1 MEFYH
6 ICVVFCLIGS
16 FFLLFIGSLC
26 LNQYPYLR
34 LDCSA
39 RVREEPHP
47 GWTCIYASGIYLSIL
62 LLMFLYKFYSKT
74 QTLHYSD
81 NSSASSDEDEP
92 LVKYENKKF
101 R

>member
-1 MEFYH
+1 
-6 ICVVFCLIGS
+6 
-16 FFLLFIGSLC
+16 
-26 LNQYPYLR
+26 
-34 LDCSA
+34 
-39 RVREEPHP
+39 
-47 GWTCIYASGIYLSIL
+47 
-62 LLMFLYKFYSKT
+62 MFLYKFYSKT

>member
-1 MEFYH
+1 MELYH

-47 GWTCIYASGIYLSIL
+47 GWTCMYASGIYLSIIL
-62 LLMFLYKFYSKT
+62 IMFLYKTYGRS
-74 QTLHYSD
+74 QTLL
-81 NSSASSDEDEP
+81 NFNNLSASSDEDEP
-92 LVKYENKKF
+92 LVKYERKKI